1 LEKIAEPTEE
11 KIKWLWEQCGFTSTV
26 GNDNVSDQEK
36 WFYPEPEYQRLW
48 YIPSVGSLEFLGF
61 LFKYAVPAFRVRG
74 KYPYITEIALEP
86 TMCDEEIYYCHLQ
99 YSSMDEDGFVDI
111 EDAHGSSED
120 PGVAL
125 FNALCEMLNYE

>member
-1 LEKIAEPTEE
+1 LEKLTEE
-11 KIKWLWEQCGFTSTV
+11 KIKWFWEKCGLVYTEDETTFTEWRKAN
-26 GNDNVSDQEK
+26 GDLICCGHDNRHPPIDLNNLISE
-36 WFYPEPEYQRLW
+36 
-48 YIPSVGSLEFLGF
+48 
-61 LFKYAVPAFRVRG
+61 YAVPAFRVRG
-74 KYPYITEIALEP
+74 KYPYITEIILEP
-86 TMCDEEIYYCHLQ
+86 TMCDTEMYYCYLQ